1 MSALDIIQ
9 VIFIALVV
17 IGGIGGIIWAIKYEK
32 D

>member
-1 MSALDIIQ
+1 MTVLDTVQI
-9 VIFIALVV
+9 IFIAIVV